1 MEKKTIGKFISAL
14 RKANGMTQKE
24 FGEKLFVS
32 DKTVS
37 RWECDECTPEL
48 SLIPAIAEIFG
59 ITADELLRGERNNP
73 EREAQATEETA
84 TRQKPKSDR
93 QFKLMLHIKDRKYKN
108 LSLISV
114 GITIFGFLAAVIANS
129 GFHQS
134 LLAFCLATAFG
145 VASEI
150 CQICFATGAWIL
162 ADEDDDTYTER
173 IKTFNTQTVR
183 TAVKISFFN
192 ILLIAFCLPLVTL
205 LKHADWGMLFE
216 EWLGYGLVFSVIAL
230 LVCYVLYSLFVRKL
244 LCDKGLLTLAEQ
256 QKIKINRNN
265 KLLIKT
271 VAVAVAVALFFG
283 ICIVVWNIAGLKI
296 TVKKHTFE
304 NCDDFKAFMESSYDK
319 WLEDGGARYGYVDEN
334 GVVVEV
340 PINPGYTIK
349 THEQIKNAD
358 GEIICKYYYN
368 PDLYRSISFTESADD
383 KMPVTVI
390 TWDDYSHGR
399 NMFWTVESILYALIV
414 VDFVVATGIYI
425 FKVTK
430 RKKILTRNQ

>member
-73 EREAQATEETA
+73 DREAQVTEEA
-84 TRQKPKSDR
+84 AAKQKTKSDR
-93 QFKLMLHIKDRKYKN
+93 QFRLMLHTKDRKYKN

-114 GITIFGFLAAVIANS
+114 GITIFGFLAAVISNS

-145 VASEI
+145 IASEI
-150 CQICFATGAWIL
+150 CQICFAVNARIL

-173 IKTFNTQTVR
+173 IHAFNTQTVC
-183 TAVKISFFN
+183 TAVKVSFFN
-192 ILLIAFCLPLVTL
+192 ILLIAFCLPLITL
-205 LKHADWGMLFE
+205 VEYANWGLSFE

-230 LVCYVLYSLFVRKL
+230 LVCYVLYALFVRKL
-244 LCDKGLLTLAEQ
+244 LCDKGLLMLAEQ

-271 VAVAVAVALFFG
+271 VAVAVAVALFLG
-283 ICIVVWNIAGLKI
+283 ICIVVWNIVGLKI

-304 NCDDFKAFMESSYDK
+304 NCDDFKAFMESGYDK
-319 WLEDGGARYGYVDEN
+319 WLEDGGARYGYVNEN
-334 GVVVEV
+334 GVVVET
-340 PINPGYTIK
+340 PLIPGYTK
-349 THEQIKNAD
+349 MYEQIKNAD
-358 GEIICKYYYN
+358 GEIICEYYYN
-368 PDLYRSISFTESADD
+368 PDLYRTISFTESADD

-390 TWDDYSHGR
+390 TWADYSHGR
-399 NMFWTVESILYALIV
+399 NMFWSVESILYALIV